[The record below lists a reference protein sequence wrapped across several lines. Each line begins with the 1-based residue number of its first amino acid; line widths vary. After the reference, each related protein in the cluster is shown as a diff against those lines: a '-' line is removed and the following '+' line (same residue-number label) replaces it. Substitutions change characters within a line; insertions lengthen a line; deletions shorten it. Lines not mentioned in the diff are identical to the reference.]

1 MHIAHA
7 SQKITA
13 LYIAKLLKIKTI
25 WHLSTLL
32 STIAHKY
39 KAPLISRNILIVF
52 WAQNDHNILVIIIF
66 DLQKLTYSLHTDTYR
81 SGASEVAEQQQQQQ
95 KEEKSSQVFTK
106 EKSFGES
113 SVSHQQ
119 QQEQKGTF
127 PLHSLFHSFVL
138 LFF

>member
-1 MHIAHA
+1 M
-7 SQKITA
+7 
-13 LYIAKLLKIKTI
+13 
-25 WHLSTLL
+25 
-32 STIAHKY
+32 
-39 KAPLISRNILIVF
+39 
-52 WAQNDHNILVIIIF
+52 
-66 DLQKLTYSLHTDTYR
+66 
-81 SGASEVAEQQQQQQ
+81 AEQQQQQQ

-138 LFF
+138 LSFLTRGLHFRLTQISRPL